1 VDDAPEDGIGTPQQA
16 ARGREIA
23 ASQRLTDARAAD
35 AGAVTL
41 EGGHPHDL
49 DSTRLPERTE
59 ECIVAPAPL
68 PEAEV
73 VAYHEPAR
81 PEPLDQDPVDEV
93 LGRLCREPRAEAQAH
108 EVIDTIVTEE
118 QVFLAQAREA
128 WRRRPGVEVF
138 ARLRFEDQ
146 RHGG

>member
-1 VDDAPEDGIGTPQQA
+1 MDDAPEDSVGTPQQP
-16 ARGREIA
+16 ARGAEIA
-23 ASQRLTDARAAD
+23 TRQRLTDARAAH

-41 EGGHPHDL
+41 EGGHAQNL
-49 DSTRLPERTE
+49 DSPRLPERTQ
-59 ECIVAPAPL
+59 ECIVAAAPL
-68 PEAEV
+68 PEAEI

-118 QVFLAQAREA
+118 QVFFAQAREA